1 MTGSVDLG
9 EESEAVLAQL
19 LAKGSYGSRDATSA
33 A

>member
-1 MTGSVDLG
+1 MSGSVDLG
-9 EESEAVLAQL
+9 EEAVLAQL